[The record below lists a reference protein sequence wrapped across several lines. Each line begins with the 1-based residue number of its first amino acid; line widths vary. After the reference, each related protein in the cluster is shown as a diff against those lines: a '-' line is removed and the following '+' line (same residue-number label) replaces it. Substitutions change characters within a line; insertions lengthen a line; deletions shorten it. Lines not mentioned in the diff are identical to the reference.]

1 MKQWVVREKIPN
13 DVSAELGEVPELVKN
28 LLYHRGIKTRA
39 EAEKFLN
46 PTYGG
51 EEDNPLLIL
60 NMEKAVS
67 RIIKAIKES
76 ERIVIFGDYD
86 ADGVCSSVVF
96 HDFFKKIGFE
106 NFHIHIPD
114 RYLEGYGLSLKA
126 VEEFSKQSA
135 KLIVTLDCG
144 ITNVKETERA
154 NELGMEVIIIDH
166 HIVPENPPK
175 AYVIVDLKQSGETYP
190 TKFLSGAGI
199 AFKTICA
206 IVKVGKFNITSG
218 WEKWLLDVVAIATVA
233 DMVPLTGENRAL
245 VFYGLKVLKKTQ
257 RPGLL
262 SFYKRLKL
270 SAPNI
275 TEDDLSFVICPRINV
290 AGRMDH
296 ATVGFNLLTTQS
308 EQEAIWIGERLD
320 IMTSDRKE
328 SVNGI
333 MEKIDDEF
341 GESKPELIMIGN
353 VGWSPGVLGLTAN
366 KVLEK
371 YNCPVFLWGKGGDSI
386 KGSCRSNGAIN
397 LVEFMRGLPIDLLDD
412 LGGHALSAGFSI
424 AESKIG
430 KLKEEITKLYI
441 VFPKQEINGVIHI
454 DKEISIDDVGVALFS
469 MIEKFQPFGVDNP
482 KPVFSFKNTIIYAV
496 KKFGNGGIHLQLDFK
511 KSDGK
516 IISAI
521 GFFVANSEHLANLK
535 AGQTIDLVA
544 TIEKSHFRGK
554 PEIRLRI
561 LDVRL
566 RQ

>member
-1 MKQWVVREKIPN
+1 MKQWVLREKIPN
-13 DVSAELGEVPELVKN
+13 DVAMELGEMPELVKS
-28 LLYHRGIKTRA
+28 LLYHRGIRTRA

-51 EEDNPLLIL
+51 EADNPLLIL

-67 RIIKAIKES
+67 RIIRAIKEN
-76 ERIVIFGDYD
+76 ERIIVFGDYD

-96 HDFFKKIGFE
+96 HDFFKKIEFE
-106 NFHIHIPD
+106 NFHVHIPD
-114 RYLEGYGLSLKA
+114 RYLEGYGLSEKA
-126 VEEFSKQSA
+126 VEEFFKQGA
-135 KLIVTLDCG
+135 KLIITLDCG
-144 ITNVKETERA
+144 ITNVKEVERA
-154 NELGMEVIIIDH
+154 IELGMETIIIDH

-175 AYVIVDLKQSGETYP
+175 AYAIVDLKQNGETYP

-206 IVKVGKFNITSG
+206 IVKIGKFNITPG

-233 DMVPLTGENRAL
+233 DMVPLTGENRTL
-245 VFYGLKVLKKTQ
+245 VYYGLKVLKKTQ

-270 SAPNI
+270 SSSNI

-333 MEKIDDEF
+333 MKKVDEEF
-341 GESKPELIMIGN
+341 GDSKPEVIMMGD
-353 VGWSPGVLGLTAN
+353 VSWSPGVLGLTAN

-397 LVEFMRGLPIDLLDD
+397 LVDFMKKLQAGLLDD
-412 LGGHALSAGFSI
+412 LGGHALSAGFST
-424 AESKIG
+424 AESKIE
-430 KLKEEITKLYI
+430 KLKEEIMKLYA
-441 VFPKQEINGVIHI
+441 VFPKQEINGITNI
-454 DKEISIDDVGVALFS
+454 DQEILIDDVGGALFS

-482 KPVFSFKNTIIYAV
+482 KPVFSFQNVNIYAV
-496 KKFGNGGIHLQLDFK
+496 KKFGNDGIHLQLDFK

-516 IISAI
+516 VVSAI
-521 GFFVANSEHLANLK
+521 GFFVANAENMIGLK
-535 AGQTIDLVA
+535 VGQTIDLTAV
-544 TIEKSHFRGK
+544 IEKSHFRGR

-561 LDVRL
+561 VDIKVK
-566 RQ
+566 

>member
-1 MKQWVVREKIPN
+1 M
-13 DVSAELGEVPELVKN
+13 PELVKN
-28 LLYHRGIKTRA
+28 LLYHRGVKTRA

-51 EEDNPLLIL
+51 EDDNPLLIL

-67 RIIKAIKES
+67 RIIKAIKEN
-76 ERIVIFGDYD
+76 ERVVVFGDYD

-114 RYLEGYGLSLKA
+114 RYLEGYGLSLKS
-126 VEEFSKQSA
+126 VEEFSKQGA
-135 KLIVTLDCG
+135 KLIITLDCG
-144 ITNVKETERA
+144 ITNVKEVERA
-154 NELGMEVIIIDH
+154 NDLEMEVIIIDH

-175 AYVIVDLKQSGETYP
+175 AYAIVDLKQEGETYP

-206 IVKVGKFNITSG
+206 IVKFGKFNITTG

-233 DMVPLTGENRAL
+233 DMVPLMGENRAL
-245 VFYGLKVLKKTQ
+245 VYYGLKVLKKTQ

-270 SAPNI
+270 SVPNI

-333 MEKIDDEF
+333 MKKIDDEF
-341 GESKPELIMIGN
+341 GDSKPELIMTGDIN
-353 VGWSPGVLGLTAN
+353 WSPGVLGLTAN

-371 YNCPVFLWGKGGDSI
+371 YNCPVFLYGKGGDSI

-397 LVEFMRGLPIDLLDD
+397 LVDFMRELPTGLLDD
-412 LGGHALSAGFSI
+412 LGGHALSAGFSV
-424 AESKIG
+424 AEDKIV
-430 KLKEEITKLYI
+430 KLKEEIIKLYAKL
-441 VFPKQEINGVIHI
+441 PKQKMNSVINI
-454 DKEISIDDVGVALFS
+454 DKEILMDDVGSALFS

-482 KPVFSFKNTIIYAV
+482 KPVFSFKNIIVHAV
-496 KKFGNGGIHLQLDFK
+496 KKFGNGGIHIQLDFK

-521 GFFVANSEHLANLK
+521 GFFVANAEHLVDTK
-535 AGQTIDLVA
+535 AGQTIDLIA
-544 TIEKSHFRGK
+544 TIEKSHFRNR

-561 LDVRL
+561 VDIKAK
-566 RQ
+566 